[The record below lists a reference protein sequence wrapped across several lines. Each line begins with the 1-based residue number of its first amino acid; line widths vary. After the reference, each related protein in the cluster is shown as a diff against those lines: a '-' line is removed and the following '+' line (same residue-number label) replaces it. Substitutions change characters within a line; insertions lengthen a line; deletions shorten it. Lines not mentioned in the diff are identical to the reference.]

1 MDRRVLGTDCSDIQ
15 MLEVR
20 GRHLRMFIIIIV
32 RNRRMSNNKFW
43 SGVSGQIAGDILA
56 VDHSL
61 GPLNTA
67 SCLSSAAVSG

>member
-1 MDRRVLGTDCSDIQ
+1 
-15 MLEVR
+15 
-20 GRHLRMFIIIIV
+20 
-32 RNRRMSNNKFW
+32 MSNNKFW